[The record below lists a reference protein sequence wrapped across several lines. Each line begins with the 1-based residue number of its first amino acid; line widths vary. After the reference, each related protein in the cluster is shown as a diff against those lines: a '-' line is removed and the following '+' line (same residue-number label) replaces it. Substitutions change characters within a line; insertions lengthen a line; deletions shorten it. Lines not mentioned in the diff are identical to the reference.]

1 MKHYDHKPPFL
12 GGASLLASF
21 AVLMLTMLALL
32 SLNQVWMDRNQAKA
46 SEEAVAEY
54 YAADIEA
61 EKILAMLRS
70 GAEVKGTTNIDGI
83 WHYSCPISE
92 DQTLFVEV
100 DGESWEILRWEAVA
114 HPEAPADT
122 LPVWEG

>member
-1 MKHYDHKPPFL
+1 MKKHDSIPPIF
-12 GGASLLASF
+12 GGTSLLMSF

-32 SLNQVWMDRNQAKA
+32 SLNQVWVARNQ
-46 SEEAVAEY
+46 SEESEKAVAEY

-61 EKILAMLRS
+61 EKILGLLRS
-70 GAEVKGTTNIDGI
+70 GVEVPGTENVDGI
-83 WHYSCPISE
+83 WHYSCPVSE

-100 DGESWEILRWEAVA
+100 DGQTWEILRWEAVV
-114 HPEAPADT
+114 HPKAPEET